1 MKIILDTNVV
11 LDYLLAREPFA
22 KEAKIIV
29 ANIEAKR
36 IEGYLSPNTL
46 DTIHYLVAKVKNRK
60 MADTVVLKLLH
71 IFEVSLIDK
80 EVLLEAIANNGQ
92 DFEDSIIYTSAY
104 FSKIDYLITRDK
116 KGFKNAKV
124 DVLNPAQFLAKLT
137 LESGME
143 Y

>member
-46 DTIHYLVAKVKNRK
+46 DTIHYLVAKVKNRSV
-60 MADTVVLKLLH
+60 ADTVVLKLLH
-71 IFEVSLIDK
+71 IFEGRL
-80 EVLLEAIANNGQ
+80 
-92 DFEDSIIYTSAY
+92 
-104 FSKIDYLITRDK
+104 
-116 KGFKNAKV
+116 
-124 DVLNPAQFLAKLT
+124 
-137 LESGME
+137 
-143 Y
+143 